1 MRTQGQMQAVT
12 TVGRAVAQKT
22 AASNHARAASCDA
35 THAIAQFSTAH
46 APVRIY
52 IPEIREQITT
62 WMPRDLH
69 DLAFGRAW
77 GEVYALLP

>member
-1 MRTQGQMQAVT
+1 MQGQMQAVT

-69 DLAFGRAW
+69 DLAVGRAW
-77 GEVYALLP
+77 GEVFALLP